1 MSYPTST
8 FVLNNI
14 HFSQVNNEIIVI
26 LNIYIQKGWN
36 DFVYY
41 RLKCLDFN
49 KGLYVLGYLGV
60 EQNENESWVDMSWL
74 FHGKGWSVFGFK
86 YLATCAFQIL
96 IISCHLCVGGCD
108 FFFFFWD
115 CRLFYSI
122 YMYIIITIQANITCS
137 TMKTKA
143 S

>member
-41 RLKCLDFN
+41 QLKCLDFN

-74 FHGKGWSVFGFK
+74 FHVKGWSVFGFK
-86 YLATCAFQIL
+86 YLATCAFTRVWTQ
-96 IISCHLCVGGCD
+96 CVTLAKLPWRASPRD
-108 FFFFFWD
+108 PL
-115 CRLFYSI
+115 RLYWMNVLRLLS
-122 YMYIIITIQANITCS
+122 NS
-137 TMKTKA
+137 
-143 S
+143 